1 MEFKWSSK
9 YWTGWWQLKNFS
21 FSPRKLRKIPIL
33 TNIFQMGWNHQP
45 VNLYF
50 LFWFL
55 MSVRC
60 WGVCSGRPYNFG
72 LWPRWNYAF
81 ILIAQLQKNAVQ
93 CRFLS
98 SNLLQGLSYRRLA
111 STHYVVS
118 WASSDDQ
125 TLQVELHVFSTDERT
140 LKNKWTSF
148 IISALRRYVGYKIPT
163 DILMLEVSI
172 FNNSTKCL
180 VELSA
185 TLPETN
191 SSPLKMGDPWKR
203 RFRTWKP
210 PIFRGETCEF

>member
-1 MEFKWSSK
+1 MDFRGNWLGIPSERWSTVCYMCNWDGDERSDTGKGFKGKGMEFKWSSK
-9 YWTGWWQLKNFS
+9 YWTF
-21 FSPRKLRKIPIL
+21 
-33 TNIFQMGWNHQP
+33 
-45 VNLYF
+45 F

-93 CRFLS
+93 CRFLP

-118 WASSDDQ
+118 WASSGDQ

-140 LKNKWTSF
+140 LKNEWTSF

-191 SSPLKMGDPWKR
+191 IAPENGEPLEKEIPIGDHH
-203 RFRTWKP
+203 F
-210 PIFRGETCEF
+210 